1 MGLED
6 MGGLAMHVILSKLA
20 PSDVASFCCVSERLR
35 VWASDDSLWARF
47 CSDELNLSSPRDPNG
62 NPTVSFKAAYR
73 AWREGFA
80 MYPWSLVMRAKSCW
94 SKLKAWLAV
103 NFPEVL
109 PTLRKG
115 ASEDEIKRF
124 EKSLKIKLPLPTRV
138 LYRFCD
144 GQELPDEDISG
155 SLPSSLLGI
164 IGGYSVYDHLVNVF
178 LLPLSQMVLETKDY
192 MRLIGL
198 SGRSYKYI
206 VVAASATYS
215 EKSFFLNCISG
226 QLFVGTRNLV
236 KDGEMLPCVPDA
248 LINSVHDPKG
258 SQQQD
263 AMLLWLEE
271 HGRRLQ
277 DGIIGVCQ
285 ERKLRRI
292 NLFPEKAPICSSAV
306 TNGVK
311 VRASA
316 AFVPEFS
323 NLQDESDKFMFA
335 YSIRLSLSPD
345 GCIIN
350 GMTFSS
356 CQLYWRSWIIRD
368 NDLVVANPNG
378 EAVIGKYPLLRPGEE
393 EFVYESRTSLQSSRG
408 SMEGSF
414 TFVPGRLAD
423 AKGGP
428 FAVEVASFPLQL
440 PEYIF

>member
-1 MGLED
+1 MGLEKMD
-6 MGGLAMHVILSKLA
+6 GLSMHVILSKLA
-20 PSDVASFCCVSERLR
+20 PVDVASFCCVSKRLR
-35 VWASDDSLWARF
+35 VWASDDSIWAQF
-47 CSDELNLSSPRDPNG
+47 CSGELNLSSPIDPNG
-62 NPTVSFKAAYR
+62 NPTASFKAAYH
-73 AWREGFA
+73 AWRDGFA
-80 MYPWSLVMRAKSCW
+80 MYPWALVIRAKSCW
-94 SKLKAWLAV
+94 SKLKAWLSV

-109 PTLRKG
+109 PTLRRG
-115 ASEDEIKRF
+115 ASEDEIRRF
-124 EKSLKIKLPLPTRV
+124 EKSLKIELPLPTRV

-144 GQELPDEDISG
+144 GQELPDEDLSG

-164 IGGYSVYDHLVNVF
+164 IGGYSIYDHLVNVF
-178 LLPLSQMVLETKDY
+178 LLPLSQVMHETRDY

-198 SGRSYKYI
+198 GGRPCECI
-206 VVAASATYS
+206 LVAASATYS

-248 LINSVHDPKG
+248 LISSVHDQKG

-277 DGIIGVCQ
+277 DGIIGVRQ
-285 ERKLRRI
+285 ERKFRSI

-311 VRASA
+311 VRSSA
-316 AFVPEFS
+316 VFVPEFS

-356 CQLYWRSWIIRD
+356 CQLYWRHWIIRA
-368 NDLVVANPNG
+368 NDVVVADPNG

-393 EFVYESRTSLQSSRG
+393 EFVYESWTTLQASWG
-408 SMEGSF
+408 SIEGSF
-414 TFVPGRLAD
+414 TFVPGRYLL
-423 AKGGP
+423 
-428 FAVEVASFPLQL
+428 FFISFFLSQGTQ
-440 PEYIF
+440 YFMK